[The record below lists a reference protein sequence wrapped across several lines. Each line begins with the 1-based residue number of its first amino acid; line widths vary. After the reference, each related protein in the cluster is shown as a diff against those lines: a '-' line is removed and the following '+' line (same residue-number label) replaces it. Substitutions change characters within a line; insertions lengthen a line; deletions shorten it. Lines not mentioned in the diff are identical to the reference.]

1 MLTVVLLLLQQ
12 LRVVWTGSELR
23 MVKNIAI
30 NSTSVC
36 QNQFAKLAPFTA
48 ILIPTSYC

>member
-23 MVKNIAI
+23 MVKRLTTS
-30 NSTSVC
+30 ST
-36 QNQFAKLAPFTA
+36 
-48 ILIPTSYC
+48 